1 VLVVDDDPDTCE
13 AVKDLLELDGY
24 QVRTCATVEQARA
37 AMARFRPICVLLDLT
52 LPDGSGIDV
61 ARRIRALYGDDVVLI
76 VLTGTTN
83 PADRTAAED
92 AGVDYVLTKPLDV
105 SRLRVMLPRL

>member
-1 VLVVDDDPDTCE
+1 
-13 AVKDLLELDGY
+13 
-24 QVRTCATVEQARA
+24 
-37 AMARFRPICVLLDLT
+37 VLLDLT